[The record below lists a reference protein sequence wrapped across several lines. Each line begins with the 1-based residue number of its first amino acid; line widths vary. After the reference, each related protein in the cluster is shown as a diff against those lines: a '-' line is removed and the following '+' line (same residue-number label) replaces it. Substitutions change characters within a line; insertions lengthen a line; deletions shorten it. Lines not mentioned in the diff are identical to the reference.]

1 MVQSADVHASQ
12 MKYDTYS
19 WIVEGISNVSNIFPT
34 VTVKVSRSVKS
45 LNDSLNS
52 VEVKWAAIDL
62 IKLGEH
68 IKKIVLFSSNGNI
81 PCNHESNPTVRE
93 VGGNP

>member
-1 MVQSADVHASQ
+1 

-52 VEVKWAAIDL
+52 VEVK
-62 IKLGEH
+62 
-68 IKKIVLFSSNGNI
+68 
-81 PCNHESNPTVRE
+81 
-93 VGGNP
+93 